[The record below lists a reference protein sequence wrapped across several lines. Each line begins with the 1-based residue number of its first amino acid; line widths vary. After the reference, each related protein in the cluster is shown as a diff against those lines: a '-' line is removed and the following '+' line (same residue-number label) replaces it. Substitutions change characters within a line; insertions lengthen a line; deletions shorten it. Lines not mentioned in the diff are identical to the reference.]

1 MKQNLKY
8 FIVIVLTNLFIK
20 KNTKI
25 FIPLQLLQSLG
36 CPSSSVFPTVL
47 LVFAVFDISLYFS
60 NFLGLLTIKP
70 FLIYF
75 TFLYCFL

>member
-8 FIVIVLTNLFIK
+8 FIVFDKFIYK
-20 KNTKI
+20 EKYKI
-25 FIPLQLLQSLG
+25 YIPLQLLQSLG

-47 LVFAVFDISLYFS
+47 LVFAVFDDSLYFS
-60 NFLGLLTIKP
+60 NFLGLLTIKS

-75 TFLYCFL
+75 TYLYCFL